1 MHTCHVNSQV
11 IRFILSVSPGK
22 EPAAELVT
30 ENIEHQDLLFLPVDK
45 GTRKGYNP
53 GHNNGPSNLLE
64 RVQAFMRWTTASCTE
79 RAIRLARLAQF
90 LCVPNMVVLLVL
102 LLRLLAVGGWVGSLI
117 FSHSSVRSVMC
128 VYIYDADVRGANIPM
143 VHFLS
148 IQQAKVSSLS
158 SNLTMT
164 ATLQLYVVASLWTL
178 SCL

>member
-45 GTRKGYNP
+45 GMRKGYNP

-117 FSHSSVRSVMC
+117 FSHSSVRSVYVC
-128 VYIYDADVRGANIPM
+128 IYI
-143 VHFLS
+143 
-148 IQQAKVSSLS
+148 
-158 SNLTMT
+158 
-164 ATLQLYVVASLWTL
+164 
-178 SCL
+178 

>member
-79 RAIRLARLAQF
+79 SCTVLMCSKYGR
-90 LCVPNMVVLLVL
+90 VVGVVV
-102 LLRLLAVGGWVGSLI
+102 ASFGGGWVGGV
-117 FSHSSVRSVMC
+117 SHSFAQQC
-128 VYIYDADVRGANIPM
+128 AFCLCIIYIYMMLTCGANIPM
-143 VHFLS
+143 CIFCRFNRQRCQVC
-148 IQQAKVSSLS
+148 
-158 SNLTMT
+158 
-164 ATLQLYVVASLWTL
+164 LQI
-178 SCL
+178 